1 MTAPDLAAR
10 TLALSVLSRIRHGR
24 ITVLEPGHRRRDLGR
39 GDGPQATVRIRDPR
53 AWRALLGGSLPL
65 ADAYAAGWWDAD
77 DLVGVFRIG
86 AANMRPLD
94 TARRWAT
101 PLREPFQRLR
111 AAGTSAGIAASRDDI
126 HAHYDLGNDFFAEM
140 LDETMMYSAG
150 YFEGE
155 RSSLHEASLAKL
167 ELVCAKL
174 GLGPDDH
181 VLEIGTGW
189 GGFAVHAA
197 ATTGCRVTTTTIS
210 DEQHAYATERVRA
223 ADLDDRVT
231 VLNRDYRLLDGK
243 YTALVSLE
251 MIEAV
256 GWRDFNLF
264 MRTCA
269 ERLTDDGRMLLQ
281 AITMTD
287 RAFPVEKASRSFIR
301 TRIFPNGCLPSPAV
315 LARHAGR
322 NELQIVDHQDLTWH
336 YARTLAAWRSNLLDR
351 AQRLEELGYDEE
363 FRRMW
368 QLYLAYCEAGFAERR
383 IQVGQT
389 MYAKARWRGGAPAAR
404 QTELPGVDAL
414 HVAPGRDETAPPL
427 APRNP
432 SQRQA

>member
-1 MTAPDLAAR
+1 MTASDLAAR
-10 TLALSVLSRIRHGR
+10 TLALTVLSRIRHGR
-24 ITVLEPGHRRRDLGR
+24 LVVHESDGRMRVLGR
-39 GDGPQATVRIRDPR
+39 GDGPTANVQVHDPR

-65 ADAYAAGWWDAD
+65 ADAYSEGWWDAD
-77 DLVGVFRIG
+77 DLVAVFRIG

-111 AAGTSAGIAASRDDI
+111 AAGASAGIEASREDI
-126 HAHYDLGNDFFAEM
+126 HAHYDLGNDFFGEM

-150 YFEGE
+150 YFSGE
-155 RSSLHEASLAKL
+155 DSSLHDASLAKL
-167 ELVCAKL
+167 ELVCTKL

-210 DEQHAYATERVRA
+210 AEQFEFARARVREA
-223 ADLDDRVT
+223 GLEDRIT
-231 VLNRDYRLLDGK
+231 VLDRDYRLLEGK

-256 GWRDFNLF
+256 GWRDFDRF

-269 ERLTDDGRMLLQ
+269 RHLTDDGRMLLQ

-287 RAFPVEKASRSFIR
+287 RAFHVEKASRSFIR

-322 NELQIVDHQDLTWH
+322 HELQIVDHQDLTWH
-336 YARTLAAWRSNLLDR
+336 YARTLAMWRANLVAR
-351 AQRLEELGYDEE
+351 AQRLDALGYDEE
-363 FRRMW
+363 FRRTW

-389 MYAKARWRGGAPAAR
+389 VYAKARWRGVAPAAR
-404 QTELPGVDAL
+404 HAELPGVDTVR
-414 HVAPGRDETAPPL
+414 VAPGHETLSDPDGLRGGENEA
-427 APRNP
+427 
-432 SQRQA
+432 S